1 MGIGLRVSSEG
12 GAGDGGHV
20 SLNFN
25 HFLRICEYNRQA
37 GSATDHRHLFGSF
50 QYPCFQ
56 LYSGMHVFLFVFLHS
71 KVVGAIEY
79 IKMYYTRTALLGGS
93 PLDRR
98 CLCSNVPRREPIRL
112 VYTV

>member
-25 HFLRICEYNRQA
+25 YFLRNCEYNRQA

-56 LYSGMHVFLFVFLHS
+56 LYSGMHVFQFVFLHS

-79 IKMYYTRTALLGGS
+79 IKMFIYSNSTARGESIGQTLSVQQCTKEG
-93 PLDRR
+93 
-98 CLCSNVPRREPIRL
+98 
-112 VYTV
+112 VY